1 MGVIVVVSYILLFI
15 LVDVIVTTVLYLHG
29 CQTAIFTE
37 DVQNF
42 DILHSVL
49 DLWGTMLV
57 RVCLLLGAS
66 IGVLWNRVDGPCRVS
81 ALGTLTLLI
90 CLTISTY
97 ASAKLL
103 ILSEQ
108 GNLSHQP
115 WFLSLFSWT
124 CVSALGTVLLWRL
137 LGRTPN
143 TVTEGEGGGGG
154 GGHGGSE
161 ETERL
166 VETAGENGTE
176 EVEEQGQEHGG
187 KKRRRASR
195 KGTQDQ
201 TDSGATMGR
210 LLSYCSKDAGLLSVA
225 VLFLLISAVC
235 E

>member
-1 MGVIVVVSYILLFI
+1 MVSCILVFI
-15 LVDVIVTTVLYLHG
+15 LVDVIVTTVIYLHG
-29 CQTAIFTE
+29 SQTAIFTE
-37 DVQNF
+37 DGQNF

-49 DLWGTMLV
+49 DLWGTVLV

-66 IGVLWNRVDGPCRVS
+66 IGVLWNRVDGPHRVS

-137 LGRTPN
+137 LGRSPN
-143 TVTEGEGGGGG
+143 TVTDGEGDGGG
-154 GGHGGSE
+154 SVCE

-166 VETAGENGTE
+166 VEAAGENCTE
-176 EVEEQGQEHGG
+176 EVEEQQNHGE
-187 KKRRRASR
+187 KKRSRASR
-195 KGTQDQ
+195 KGTEDQ
-201 TDSGATMGR
+201 KNSGATLGR
-210 LLSYCSKDAGLLSVA
+210 LLSYCSKYAGLLSVA
-225 VLFLLISAVC
+225 FLFLLISAVC
-235 E
+235 KWQLV